1 MGNKIGTIRKISND
15 TEYQDLHDA
24 KFEYNFFNGWS
35 MNQAALDAINSVIIG
50 VRDGWF
56 APVLM
61 DDDSGE
67 NEFLSALNLL
77 EFQLNPLGIFIE
89 PGVFHKRKIQR
100 SKENRFSSEPIE
112 KVTSNVKFIPTQLF
126 TKFIIFFGI
135 SRNIATQ
142 LHDCYFENYGARY
155 RIYDSGMLSSN
166 HKKIFKKM
174 CDSAV
179 IEASII
185 GVPLGVIDYYI
196 ENLRE
201 KLCWLPQGRLY
212 GATPPKSIECPPWRK
227 FLFWHHTTGM
237 EDPYDLEIES
247 LSRDAAIA
255 CMNRMNS
262 DCIWIPKRWPTC

>member
-1 MGNKIGTIRKISND
+1 MENKIRTIRRISND
-15 TEYQDLHDA
+15 TEYHDLNDA
-24 KFEYNFFNGWS
+24 QFEYNFSNGWS

-50 VRDGWF
+50 VRDGWS
-56 APVLM
+56 AQVLM
-61 DDDSGE
+61 DSNSGE

-100 SKENRFSSEPIE
+100 NKEKRFNSGPIE
-112 KVTSNVKFIPTQLF
+112 IVISNVKFIPTRLV
-126 TKFIIFFGI
+126 TKFIIFIGI
-135 SRNIATQ
+135 NQNVATQ

-155 RIYDSGMLSSN
+155 RIYDSGIISSN
-166 HKKIFKKM
+166 HNKIFKKM

-185 GVPLGVIDYYI
+185 GVPLAVIDYYI

-201 KLCWLPQGRLY
+201 KLFWLPRGRLY
-212 GATPPKSIECPPWRK
+212 GATPPKTIECPPWRK
-227 FLFWHHTTGM
+227 FLFWHHTNEM
-237 EDPYDLEIES
+237 EDPYNLEVGS

-255 CMNRMNS
+255 CMNSMNS
-262 DCIWIPKRWPTC
+262 DRIWIPKRWPTC